1 MFWQA
6 SVSQADLERV
16 ASTKISTMKVSQ
28 DDPRPPYLQ
37 VADDLRRAIEEGEYQ
52 VGQRLPAGRTLAKQY
67 QVGLN
72 TAQRAVELLKSDGLV
87 VSYPA
92 RGVFVSSREPAP
104 KQEGESSP
112 EFVEIMRQIDL
123 LKAGLR
129 DVQER
134 LGPLEEAIQNS
145 QR

>member
-1 MFWQA
+1 
-6 SVSQADLERV
+6 
-16 ASTKISTMKVSQ
+16 MKVSQ
-28 DDPRPPYLQ
+28 DDPRPPYVQ

-72 TAQRAVELLKSDGLV
+72 TAQRAVDLLKSDGLV

-92 RGVFVSSREPAP
+92 RGVFVSSREAQPRTDGQPSA
-104 KQEGESSP
+104 
-112 EFVEIMRQIDL
+112 EFVEIMRQIDH

-129 DVQER
+129 DVQRR
-134 LGPLEEAIQNS
+134 LGPLEDAILDS
-145 QR
+145 QQEPE

>member
-1 MFWQA
+1 
-6 SVSQADLERV
+6 
-16 ASTKISTMKVSQ
+16 MKVSQ
-28 DDPRPPYLQ
+28 DDPRPPYVQ

-92 RGVFVSSREPAP
+92 RGVFVSSRETAP
-104 KQEGESSP
+104 KPEGKASP
-112 EFVEIMRQIDL
+112 EFVEIMRQIDH

-129 DVQER
+129 DVEQR
-134 LGPLEEAIQNS
+134 LGPLEEAIRSS
-145 QR
+145 QRGSE

>member
-1 MFWQA
+1 
-6 SVSQADLERV
+6 
-16 ASTKISTMKVSQ
+16 MKVSQ
-28 DDPRPPYLQ
+28 DDPRPPYVQ
-37 VADDLRRAIEEGEYQ
+37 VADDLRRAIAEGGYQ
-52 VGQRLPAGRTLAKQY
+52 VGQRLPAGRTLAEQY

-92 RGVFVSSREPAP
+92 RGVFVSSREPASKP
-104 KQEGESSP
+104 AGEPSA

-123 LKAGLR
+123 LKVGLR

-134 LGPLEEAIQNS
+134 LDPLEEAIRNS
-145 QR
+145 RQASE